1 MISTQLQ
8 DFRQELYDTLGTAK
22 DALFDLMDTLLVSA
36 CITSFVS
43 LSQSP
48 VVRRQWGSTY
58 AGLQD
63 SRLPRGPVLKRLVQ
77 KFGLSSSPCWQGMSV
92 GSTDLRTSPRKTAPF
107 PVERGVASRPAIATV
122 PWPRFQ
128 KRVGVGR
135 YPCLTSE

>member
-8 DFRQELYDTLGTAK
+8 DFRQGLYDTLGTAK
-22 DALFDLMDTLLVSA
+22 DALFDLMDALLVSA

-77 KFGLSSSPCWQGMSV
+77 QI
-92 GSTDLRTSPRKTAPF
+92 RTQQQ
-107 PVERGVASRPAIATV
+107 PVLAGDVSR
-122 PWPRFQ
+122 
-128 KRVGVGR
+128 
-135 YPCLTSE
+135 